1 VAARWSVEAPVV
13 ALLVLAALAYV
24 RGSRALAAGAEA
36 APTGRNAIA
45 FGAGL
50 GVVGVALISPIAT
63 YAEALLSVHMV
74 QHLLLVLVAAPLL
87 VAGRGGPVLAAA
99 APPDAR
105 RLLRAVGASPVG
117 RLVTHPV
124 TAWVVFAATG
134 WVVHFSP
141 LFDLALRHETVHAA
155 EHALFL
161 GAGLVFW
168 QPVLGHR
175 GISYPVRVLYLAV
188 AMPQNTFLALAIYSA
203 GHPLYPTYARLGRAW
218 GPSVLADQRLGGGI
232 MWVAGDLT
240 LLVAVLAVAAS
251 WAGHEIDETG
261 DEAADEAA
269 EAAAEEGD
277 ERVSEG

>member
-1 VAARWSVEAPVV
+1 V
-13 ALLVLAALAYV
+13 
-24 RGSRALAAGAEA
+24 
-36 APTGRNAIA
+36 I
-45 FGAGL
+45 
-50 GVVGVALISPIAT
+50 GVALVSPIAT

-99 APPDAR
+99 LPPGAR
-105 RLLRAVGASPVG
+105 RRLRAAGASPIG
-117 RLVTHPV
+117 RIVTHPLG
-124 TAWVVFAATG
+124 AWVAFAATG

-161 GAGLVFW
+161 GSGLVFW

-203 GHPLYPTYARLGRAW
+203 SHPLYPTYARLARAW
-218 GPSVLADQRLGGGI
+218 GPSVLADQRLGGGV

-240 LLVAVLAVAAS
+240 LLVAVLAVAAA
-251 WAGHEIDETG
+251 WAGHE
-261 DEAADEAA
+261 ADELGE
-269 EAAAEEGD
+269 EAGGQ
-277 ERVSEG
+277 RVSEG